1 MIRKKHWW
9 GEEAIITEGKRN
21 SEFTYKWRRVKWIN
35 RYGEH
40 DTDPCIEKLSEREVP
55 LRRKLLILIHSMEL
69 FFNRLEKA
77 EHPHLLFEEW
87 ERKNR
92 MDFNVWYHDQMR
104 ELNEQLDGCSFEYA
118 HCSEYG
124 WCL

>member
-21 SEFTYKWRRVKWIN
+21 CEFTYKWRRVKWIN
-35 RYGEH
+35 RHGEH
-40 DTDPCIEKLSEREVP
+40 DTDPCIEELSEREVP

-69 FFNRLEKA
+69 FFNRLENA

-118 HCSEYG
+118 YRSEYG